1 MSNLGAH
8 INAQV
13 VALEPRI
20 NSDGIVAWGVK
31 NIIPIVM
38 LFIGIGI
45 IASARKGHMS
55 QNAMT
60 ITNVLLGCVVIAG
73 AALFYGFAGNIADF
87 VFKG

>member
-1 MSNLGAH
+1 MSNLGAQ
-8 INAQV
+8 I

-31 NIIPIVM
+31 NVIPIVM

-45 IASARKGHMS
+45 IASARKGQMS

-73 AALFYGFAGNIADF
+73 AALFYGFAGNIATF
-87 VFKG
+87 VFNG

>member
-1 MSNLGAH
+1 MSKLGAQ
-8 INAQV
+8 IV
-13 VALEPRI
+13 TLEPRI

-45 IASARKGHMS
+45 IASARKGQMS
-55 QNAMT
+55 QNALT

-73 AALFYGFAGNIADF
+73 AAMFYGFAGNIADF

>member
-8 INAQV
+8 IIL
-13 VALEPRI
+13 LEPRI

-31 NIIPIVM
+31 NIIPLVM

-45 IASARKGHMS
+45 IAGARKGQMS
-55 QNAMT
+55 QNALT

-73 AALFYGFAGNIADF
+73 AALFYGFAGNIATF